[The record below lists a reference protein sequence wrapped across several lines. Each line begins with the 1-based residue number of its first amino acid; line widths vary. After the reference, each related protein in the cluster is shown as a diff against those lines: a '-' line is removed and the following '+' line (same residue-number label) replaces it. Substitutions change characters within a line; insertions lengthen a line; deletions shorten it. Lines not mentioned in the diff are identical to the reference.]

1 MPSCLPG
8 ASDHAERACNVM
20 LKVAR
25 DGESW
30 VLRLRDG
37 TGAEESSDG
46 VALPS
51 ARRVL
56 LYEVRQRLDETAAQH
71 GCPATVTQRSSDQH
85 QPRPATTPIAL
96 QPYRWACWHTSHTFG
111 QHESAKGARVV
122 YAEDLRRMLSD
133 LLHRDL
139 FRGPGGLGVPCGVSS
154 DR

>member
-1 MPSCLPG
+1 MI
-8 ASDHAERACNVM
+8 
-20 LKVAR
+20 KVAR
-25 DGESW
+25 DDEAW
-30 VLRLRDG
+30 VLRLRNLG
-37 TGAEESSDG
+37 LEESSDG

-71 GCPATVTQRSSDQH
+71 GCPATVTRRSSDQH

-96 QPYRWACWHTSHTFG
+96 QPYRWACWHSSHTFG

-122 YAEDLRRMLSD
+122 YAEDLRRMLPD